1 MALSGNTAPRQVIAV
16 ARYILS
22 GKVFKQSYHIT
33 LPLQALQPPVG
44 TLLLVAV
51 AAQPEAKGH
60 NLSLPPGKKVPDDR
74 R

>member
-1 MALSGNTAPRQVIAV
+1 LCRATLPPQTRLDRAFS
-16 ARYILS
+16 
-22 GKVFKQSYHIT
+22 T

-60 NLSLPPGKKVPDDR
+60 DLSLPPGKKVPDDR